1 MNQPL
6 FSTRR
11 RGPDGQD
18 RVEREVRAKRHDLR
32 DEQGKRKF
40 GGHFFRILGARMM
53 ADAGIDKLRIMDNG
67 RWKTLSVL
75 ERYLKGAQYKKVAE
89 VSKKVWDELAEEFT
103 ASYTSLVDG
112 LKDVKQLSRRVLEKP
127 WRVRFTGSRPEMDL
141 LVSK

>member
-75 ERYLKGAQYKKVAE
+75 ERYLKGAQYKNVAE
-89 VSKKVWDELAEEFT
+89 VSKKVWSELSENPT
-103 ASYTSLVDG
+103 ASSTTLENW
-112 LKDVKQLSRRVLEKP
+112 LRDVKELLCRVLGEAVERGIYGKS
-127 WRVRFTGSRPEMDL
+127 TCE
-141 LVSK
+141 